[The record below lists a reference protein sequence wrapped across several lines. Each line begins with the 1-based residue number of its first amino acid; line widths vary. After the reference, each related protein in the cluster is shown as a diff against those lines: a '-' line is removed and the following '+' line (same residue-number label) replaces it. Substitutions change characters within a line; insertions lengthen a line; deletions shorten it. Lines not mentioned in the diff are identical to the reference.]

1 MQPLE
6 FVRKW
11 RGIQVNERRAYYE
24 HFTDLCSLVGAKTPL
39 EEDPTGT
46 FYTFEAGVTKLN
58 GGKGW
63 ADVWKKGYFAIEYK
77 GKHGNLN
84 RAYDQLLQ
92 YREALLNPPLL
103 IVSDLDSLVIH
114 TNFTNTVKKVTTLTL
129 DETLT
134 RNGLDTIRSIF
145 YAPDTFRSPVTPE
158 RVTEEVAAKFARLAQ
173 LITRYEKHTSPQE
186 IAHFLTRLLFCL
198 FAEDV
203 NLLPKDIFSRLVTQT
218 RGKSSAFAAQ
228 LSQLFN
234 VMTTGGWFGIEEIR
248 HFNGS
253 LFDNATVLPM
263 DSEALDILVDI
274 CSYDWSSI
282 EPAIFGTLFERSLD
296 PAKRKQL
303 GAHYTSKDD
312 ILLLVE
318 PVVIQPL
325 REEWSKQ
332 EQVIEGL
339 VTQRNETVGNDVTK
353 INRQIEFHINTF
365 LHKLRSIKVLDP
377 ACGSGN
383 FLYIALKLLLDL
395 EKDVIRFGADAGL
408 PLQIPQV
415 NPEQFLGMEV
425 NAYAHELAQITIW
438 IGYIQ
443 WMKENGFGNLSEPIL
458 KSLKTIHRM
467 DAILAFDADGN
478 SIEPAWPQADY
489 IIGNPPFLGGNKI
502 RQELGDGYVDALFSR
517 YADRVPAFA
526 DLVCYWF
533 EKARAMIG
541 SDITRR
547 AGFIATNSIRGGSN
561 RKVLER
567 IKTSG
572 DIFMGWSDRPW
583 ILNGA
588 AVRVSMVGFDKGEEI
603 IHSLNGMIVQS
614 INANLT
620 QDIDTTKALI
630 LPENKNII
638 FGGTKKGG
646 KFDITQGIYDV
657 LMQSQN
663 NPHGRPN
670 SDVIKPW
677 VNGQAL
683 LGKGEKRWVIDFG
696 VDMSLEDAS
705 QYEKIFE
712 YIKKEV
718 YPIRINNRM
727 ESRSKHWWLHSFT
740 APSMRH
746 AVATISRYIATPR
759 VSKYR
764 LFVWVDSNTIPD
776 DGTYIVARDDDY
788 FMGVLHSK
796 IHELWALRQ
805 GTFLG
810 VGNDPRYTPTSTF
823 ETFPFPW
830 PPAKE
835 PKDSPLVNAIAEA
848 AKELVEKRDRWLNP
862 AGATEADLKKR
873 TLTNLY
879 NERPTWLDLAHKKLD
894 KAVFAAYGW
903 PDTLTDDEILGPLLV
918 LNHDRAAG

>member
-114 TNFTNTVKKVTTLTL
+114 TNFTNTVKKVTTLPL

-145 YAPDTFRSPVTPE
+145 YAPDLFRSPITPE

-173 LITRYEKHTSPQE
+173 LITRYEKHAAPQE

-218 RGKSSAFAAQ
+218 RGKSSAFTAQ

-325 REEWSKQ
+325 REEWIKQ

-339 VTQRNETVGNDVTK
+339 VVQRNEAVGNDVTK
-353 INRQIEFHINTF
+353 INRQIEFQINTF
-365 LHKLRSIKVLDP
+365 LHKVRSIKVLDP

-395 EKDVIRFGADAGL
+395 EKDVIRFGADVGL

-458 KSLKTIHRM
+458 KSLKTIRHM
-467 DAILAFDADGN
+467 DAILRVDAQGN
-478 SIEPAWPQADY
+478 FSEPIWPEADF

-502 RQELGDGYVDALFSR
+502 RQELSDGYVDGLFNCYEER
-517 YADRVPAFA
+517 LPAFS

-533 EKARAMIG
+533 EKARAMVTQG
-541 SDITRR
+541 KTQR
-547 AGFIATNSIRGGSN
+547 AGLIATNSIRGGAN

-567 IKTSG
+567 IKASSE
-572 DIFMGWSDRPW
+572 IFMAWSDRPW

-588 AVRVSMVGFDKGEEI
+588 TVRISMVGFSKTTADKWLNGSLVTQ
-603 IHSLNGMIVQS
+603 IHSDLTTD
-614 INANLT
+614 INISNAYILEENNN
-620 QDIDTTKALI
+620 ICFMGPSPKAS
-630 LPENKNII
+630 
-638 FGGTKKGG
+638 
-646 KFDITQGIYDV
+646 FDIPDCVAKEMLDQPI
-657 LMQSQN
+657 N
-663 NPHGRPN
+663 INGRPN
-670 SDVIKPW
+670 SDVIRPVMSATDVVQRNRK
-677 VNGQAL
+677 
-683 LGKGEKRWVIDFG
+683 KYTIDFG
-696 VDMSLEDAS
+696 LQSLEEAC
-705 QYEKIFE
+705 QYEAPFA
-712 YIKKEV
+712 YIREHV
-718 YPIRINNRM
+718 YPIRSANKRASYASKWWQYAEARPGMRKAVAKLQRYIVTPAVAKYRIFIWI
-727 ESRSKHWWLHSFT
+727 ESRIL
-740 APSMRH
+740 
-746 AVATISRYIATPR
+746 
-759 VSKYR
+759 
-764 LFVWVDSNTIPD
+764 SNQ
-776 DGTYIVARDDDY
+776 GTLVFARDDDY
-788 FMGVLHSK
+788 FFGVLHSR
-796 IHELWALRQ
+796 IHELWSLRQ
-805 GTFLG
+805 GTSLE
-810 VGNDPRYTPTSTF
+810 DRPRYTPTTTF

-830 PPAKE
+830 MPGNE
-835 PKDSPLVNAIAEA
+835 PKDNYLFHAISEA

-862 AGATEADLKKR
+862 LGVSSEELAKR

-879 NERPTWLDLAHKKLD
+879 NERPTWLDIVHKKLD

-903 PDTLTDDEILGPLLV
+903 PDTLTDDEILGRLLV
-918 LNHDRAAG
+918 LNHGRSI